1 MKSLQPLGARRR
13 RGIVIDRCDTV
24 VVRALPHPRNALAR
38 RVVTVRVY
46 PQVCGARTEQERK
59 RDWGVGCE
67 KRDKDGRDASNCG
80 REAWVTNMESDA
92 RLSGWSFTF
101 RITKGGAVVKKF
113 IDPAGATF
121 HSLISALASLARRV
135 PRSAST
141 APSPTAAAA
150 SVIAAAAP
158 AAARH
163 AGFAPS
169 TSVLVDFND
178 QKWPATVLRCDARNE
193 SVDVR
198 YWPTKGYAESAFES
212 GVAMSRVELARV
224 AEAVGAR
231 ARVVKRAPP
240 AAASPKLPSRP
251 LERARK
257 KARAAATSTPV
268 QRPLGRPRKRPT
280 MGTVTPRKSTYR
292 GVSWCT
298 LSRKWRADLQHAG
311 ERHYLG
317 AWICELDA
325 ARAYDCSAREFV
337 PKRQARFNFP
347 CSIAQPSRT
356 QARRAPVP
364 LARIAARGFATAHS
378 ATAHSA
384 LDEDSEVP
392 EGAKAARQDTR
403 LARVELPVGLSSA
416 RVRNSFVGRWC
427 SLGERE
433 ASSALF
439 FDRVRASAEHV
450 RALVERETPPLVE
463 PPPPRDAA
471 AHPAGLAAVAAT
483 VASLVVAVVD

>member
-1 MKSLQPLGARRR
+1 VRARRLDGELFPVHTEVLVDYNSEWWPAVVLR
-13 RGIVIDRCDTV
+13 RKGAKAD
-24 VVRALPHPRNALAR
+24 VRYHPHGGFASTYFESGVELAR
-38 RVVTVRVY
+38 LTCVSLDTRGEADEAEASAKAQSVAAAIP
-46 PQVCGARTEQERK
+46 PQEPARSRSHTAETKTEARAK
-59 RDWGVGCE
+59 V
-67 KRDKDGRDASNCG
+67 
-80 REAWVTNMESDA
+80 WVTNMESDA

-121 HSLISALASLARRV
+121 RSLISALASLARRV

-141 APSPTAAAA
+141 PPSPTAAAA

-257 KARAAATSTPV
+257 KARAAATSTGAHENARGRRRFFGRF

-280 MGTVTPRKSTYR
+280 MGTVTPRKS
-292 GVSWCT
+292 
-298 LSRKWRADLQHAG
+298 
-311 ERHYLG
+311 
-317 AWICELDA
+317 
-325 ARAYDCSAREFV
+325 
-337 PKRQARFNFP
+337 
-347 CSIAQPSRT
+347 
-356 QARRAPVP
+356 
-364 LARIAARGFATAHS
+364 
-378 ATAHSA
+378 
-384 LDEDSEVP
+384 P

-403 LARVELPVGLSSA
+403 LARAELPVGRSSA
-416 RVRNSFVGRWC
+416 RVRNSFVGRWR